1 MFDSW
6 EDRYRFLIDLGRKL
20 PLLPDDARTEE
31 NRVHGCQ
38 SQVWLVADAQDDTIT
53 FIADS
58 DSTLVKGLIAV
69 LRKMYSGQK
78 GRDVLSFDIEA
89 FLERLGLNQHL
100 SMSRRN
106 GLFGMVKKIKTIAA
120 QQVQHAPQ
128 QVTN

>member
-20 PLLPDDARTEE
+20 PPLPDDARTEE

-38 SQVWLVADAQDDTIT
+38 SQVWLVAEAKEDDTIT
-53 FIADS
+53 FVADS

-78 GRDVLSFDIEA
+78 ARDVLNFDIEA

-106 GLFGMVKKIKTIAA
+106 GLFGMVKKIKEVAA
-120 QQVQHAPQ
+120 QHANQTP
-128 QVTN
+128 QVTS